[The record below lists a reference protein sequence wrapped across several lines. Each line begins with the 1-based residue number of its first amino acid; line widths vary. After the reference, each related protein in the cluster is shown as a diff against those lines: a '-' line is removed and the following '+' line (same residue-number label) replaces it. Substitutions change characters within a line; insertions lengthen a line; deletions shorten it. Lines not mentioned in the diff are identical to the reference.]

1 MRHTVASKCEQN
13 TMYLLSTN
21 AVNNFLSQSI
31 IVQLWCD
38 QIKNALKEHPPK
50 CSPTIKLST

>member
-13 TMYLLSTN
+13 ILYLLSTN

-50 CSPTIKLST
+50 CSPTIKLSS

>member
-13 TMYLLSTN
+13 IMYLLSTT

-50 CSPTIKLST
+50 L